1 VFGALETAAP
11 AADPDAGAPR
21 LRRNA
26 PDLLLELG
34 LTKWGAGPFSPDLG
48 AYIQILPRAFD
59 AVGYDPS
66 ALGPLAKATVLF
78 GTWAEFILPALVVL
92 GLFTR
97 IAALGMIGF
106 VIVLTWVDIM
116 GHGAGPE
123 TIGAWFNNTSGDA
136 ILDQRAFWLFLMIVL
151 VLRGAGPAV
160 DRRADLAALQKRRLH
175 RRVPAEVKPP
185 LAFLDHRPFHQRG
198 MGRQEIEGRLCALR
212 LRQAAPGRGPRVH
225 QPVAEGL
232 QEPRPRGVVQR
243 RLADVDQNRLAPR
256 VFQAPNRL
264 PAGIAVAQSVD
275 FHDLAHS
282 VASFFNH
289 LRKLAPSCPCASD

>member
-11 AADPDAGAPR
+11 WLIPTLARLVFAGT
-21 LRRNA
+21 
-26 PDLLLELG
+26 LLIYFWNSA

-136 ILDQRAFWLFLMIVL
+136 ILDQRAFWLFLLIVL

-160 DRRADLAALQKRRLH
+160 ARRADLAALQKRRPSPS
-175 RRVPAEVKPP
+175 RPSRGKAP
-185 LAFLDHRPFHQRG
+185 LARLDHRPFHQRG
-198 MGRQEIEGRLCALR
+198 MRRQEIEGRLLPAPPPTDPRQVVDRVFTSLSPKASRNRARVASSSGVSRTSTSTASRPASPR
-212 LRQAAPGRGPRVH
+212 LR
-225 QPVAEGL
+225 
-232 QEPRPRGVVQR
+232 
-243 RLADVDQNRLAPR
+243 
-256 VFQAPNRL
+256 
-264 PAGIAVAQSVD
+264 IAFRQVSQ
-275 FHDLAHS
+275 
-282 VASFFNH
+282 
-289 LRKLAPSCPCASD
+289 LRNP